1 MNMILQNRKAP
12 RGHFKDTVWGL
23 CSFQAIRRQSLN
35 LVGLAGF
42 CTVES
47 GQRKVHA
54 LCGKTN
60 AEQGGVGPD

>member
-1 MNMILQNRKAP
+1 MNMILQNRKVP
-12 RGHFKDTVWGL
+12 RGHLKDSVCGL
-23 CSFQAIRRQSLN
+23 CSFQAIRRRSLT

-54 LCGKTN
+54 LSGKTK
-60 AEQGGVGPD
+60 AEQGGVGPA